1 MCTYV
6 LCAVYI
12 IIAIIGRPGSGSAT
26 LFLLF
31 SFSIK
36 LVWQVFIFS
45 RKISCYLLSRVEA
58 LFFKAEALDL
68 IEILARL
75 EGYHVVR

>member
-6 LCAVYI
+6 LGTVYI
-12 IIAIIGRPGSGSAT
+12 VIAIIGRPGAGSAT

-36 LVWQVFIFS
+36 LVFIFS